1 MTEMNNAIGQIKS
14 SVERASPTQWM
25 LSVQDRIS
33 ELEDKVEELDHSVK
47 VNDGKFQRPY
57 ECDIQ
62 NL

>member
-1 MTEMNNAIGQIKS
+1 MNDNRSNKKFSGESLTNTMDA
-14 SVERASPTQWM
+14 
-25 LSVQDRIS
+25 VQDRIS